1 MTALGQEVATK
12 IKREVGEIEAVLTK
26 HQVDLTAATPA
37 PAHLVVNRLYF
48 RGTKTLTGVT
58 PDGET
63 VEKHETYQVPFEF
76 EWHVEPGLH
85 GIGSD
90 RNLRGK
96 SSVIEL
102 LMWVLRGRQSLRSDV
117 LSWVEHVEGDFRID
131 STGFHVSI
139 DVNENDLSGELVLT
153 ASSGLK
159 STLGRFSDAEQF
171 EALMNSTMMGRLNL
185 PPISIATEGRR
196 NDHTWPTY
204 ASALVINGST
214 LENLVGEH
222 KYGLPSKLLQ
232 MFIGTDWSA
241 VRAQAGSAL
250 KVAEFELAQ
259 RQQAAEQQS
268 AQSEAAHAAAL
279 EVVAAAKK
287 RLAEI
292 PAASVTADALDTAL
306 TRLTA
311 LDGAST
317 HLHQRLITARQSEAE
332 ALALLADAE
341 HAVHAVE
348 EDDLATRFFHKMRP
362 SVCPRCEAPV
372 TDDRLQAEA
381 EGSSCSVCF
390 HDISTDDEGGDADE
404 HGGEDV
410 DDEQAE
416 VDQVDALRL
425 VAEHATGH
433 RQAIEMEFSAA
444 SADRD
449 QQAAVVAASRNEQAR
464 DEERH
469 QAELELAR
477 AEGAAAALEPAPVEA
492 SPDAGELAMLQ
503 SEVEVLKAAEKI
515 VSGWVTD
522 AQSGPLDELSA
533 DITNLARSFGMANL
547 SEVHLDGAT
556 RMKVYTGGA
565 QENYGDV
572 ERGEQLRLKV
582 ATAIALIRRSRS
594 SGVGRHPGFLVVD
607 SLGAEEIPDEDLRA
621 MLSALRDVA
630 DELGI
635 QIFIATR
642 NTPLLEEI
650 IEGDRCRLGRDNG
663 FVW

>member
-12 IKREVGEIEAVLTK
+12 LNREVAEIEAVLTK

-37 PAHLVVNRLYF
+37 PAHLVVQRLYF

-63 VEKHETYQVPFEF
+63 VDKDETYEVPFEF
-76 EWHVEPGLH
+76 EWIVEPGLH

-117 LSWVEHVEGDFRID
+117 LNWIDHVEGDFQID
-131 STGFHVSI
+131 ATAFHVSI
-139 DVNENDLSGELVLT
+139 DLNENVPSGELVRT

-159 STLGRFSDAEQF
+159 STLGKFSDAEEF
-171 EALMNSTMMGRLNL
+171 EALMNSTMMGQLNL

-259 RQQAAEQQS
+259 RLQVAEQQN
-268 AQSEAAHAAAL
+268 AQLEAAHAAAL
-279 EVVAAAKK
+279 EVVTVVQQ
-287 RLAEI
+287 RLAET

-306 TRLTA
+306 TRLTD
-311 LDGAST
+311 LDSASAD
-317 HLHQRLITARQSEAE
+317 LQQRLVAARQNETD
-332 ALALLADAE
+332 ALAHLGDAE
-341 HAVHAVE
+341 HAAHAVR
-348 EDDLATRFFHKMRP
+348 EDALATSFFHKMRP

-381 EGSSCSVCF
+381 DGSSCSVCT
-390 HDISTDDEGGDADE
+390 HDISTDDDGGDAQE
-404 HGGEDV
+404 LGHEDV

-416 VDQVDALRL
+416 VDELDALRQ
-425 VAEHATGH
+425 VADQATGH
-433 RQAIEMEFSAA
+433 RHAIETEFAAA

-449 QQAAVVAASRNEQAR
+449 QQASVVSASRNEAALAA
-464 DEERH
+464 ERH
-469 QAELELAR
+469 QIELELAR

-492 SPDAGELAMLQ
+492 APDAAELATLQ

-522 AQSGPLDELSA
+522 AQSEPLDELSA
-533 DITNLARSFGMANL
+533 DITRLARSFGMANL

-556 RMKVYTGGA
+556 RMKVHTGGA

-607 SLGAEEIPDEDLRA
+607 SLGAEEIPDQDLRA
-621 MLSALRDVA
+621 MLSALREVA

-642 NTPLLEEI
+642 NTPLLEETI
-650 IEGDRCRLGRDNG
+650 QDDRCRLGRDNG